1 MRFISQ
7 CLTFLL
13 WVLLI
18 VGMGIN
24 RLLVAAIHSI
34 EQQQHGDASWQMA
47 DISHHL
53 HRADHVLMHWEQRP

>member
-7 CLTFLL
+7 CLMFLL
-13 WVLLI
+13 GVLLI
-18 VGMGIN
+18 LGVSIN
-24 RLLVAAIHSI
+24 RLLAAAIHSI

-53 HRADHVLMHWEQRP
+53 HRADQVLMDWEKRR